1 MYTFLLYTHS
11 WLRWVVFILM
21 ILAVFKSLIG
31 LFSGGTY
38 QKLDNTLAASFV
50 GTMHLQLLLGLI
62 LYFFVSPLVGEA
74 RAMGYGAAMKEPDLR
89 FWAVEHLALMIL
101 AVIFAQAGRSISKKS
116 DDSVVK
122 YRFQSI
128 FFGAAMLLIIL
139 GIPWAEAGRMF
150 RF

>member
-1 MYTFLLYTHS
+1 M
-11 WLRWVVFILM
+11 ILM

-38 QKLDNTLAASFV
+38 QKLDNVLAASFV

-62 LYFFVSPLVGEA
+62 LYFFVSPLVAEA

-89 FWAVEHLALMIL
+89 FWAIEHLALMIL
-101 AVIFAQAGRSISKKS
+101 AAVFAQAGRSISKKS
-116 DDSVVK
+116 SDDVVRF
-122 YRFQSI
+122 RFQSI

>member
-1 MYTFLLYTHS
+1 MYTFLLYIHS
-11 WLRWVVFILM
+11 WVRWVAVILM
-21 ILAVFKSLIG
+21 VLAVFKSLIG
-31 LFSGGTY
+31 LFSGGQY
-38 QKLDNTLAASFV
+38 QKLDNVLAASFV
-50 GTMHLQLLLGLI
+50 GTMHLQLLIGLI

-89 FWAVEHLALMIL
+89 FWAVEHLAIMIL

-116 DDSVVK
+116 EDSVVK
-122 YRFQSI
+122 FRFQSI